1 MDGYGWVLTREVA
14 DDDSCGVV
22 LYVGGKRLGE
32 VSHLQTRKKKVAVSF
47 FSCVLFSSAYNSA
60 RKIFLLFNLQLT
72 YNEEKKPV
80 LLDPGLFERNGQ
92 IHRTF

>member
-1 MDGYGWVLTREVA
+1 MTR
-14 DDDSCGVV
+14 VV
-22 LYVGGKRLGE
+22 LCYMSV
-32 VSHLQTRKKKVAVSF
+32 KKTWGSKSPPNKEKKSSGIL

-80 LLDPGLFERNGQ
+80 LLDPILFERNGQ
-92 IHRTF
+92 IH